1 MSGMAN
7 GTQIRAGIVRALAR
21 CKLECLFV
29 VPLTVVVYTNNVERV
44 LKERALARKS
54 VIGSECSTTTTESAL
69 GRSLFICPLDHL
81 YCGLTGSPSE
91 VGKLLFKL

>member
-54 VIGSECSTTTTESAL
+54 VIGSDVNCKNILVSSTYVVLLLSRRSAVL
-69 GRSLFICPLDHL
+69 SLF
-81 YCGLTGSPSE
+81 
-91 VGKLLFKL
+91 VR